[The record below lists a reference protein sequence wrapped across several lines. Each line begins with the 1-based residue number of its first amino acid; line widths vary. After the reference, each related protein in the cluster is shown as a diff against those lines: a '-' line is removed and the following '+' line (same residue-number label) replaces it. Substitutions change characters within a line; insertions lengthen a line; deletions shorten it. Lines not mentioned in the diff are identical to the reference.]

1 MRVLNFNK
9 KIFRWIQLNT
19 SSTTETEKSFIFVA
33 PYTSKQNGETLKRKW
48 YQDEMKSFYNYL
60 MEDIASSRGKMVT
73 IKDLLL
79 KCKFF
84 YNY

>member
-1 MRVLNFNK
+1 MK
-9 KIFRWIQLNT
+9 KIFLRLQLKT

-33 PYTSKQNGETLKRKW
+33 PYTSKQNGETLKRKL

-60 MEDIASSRGKMVT
+60 MEYIASSRGKMVT

-79 KCKFF
+79 KCKIF
-84 YNY
+84 YIYHKPT